1 VIQEIPYRCCLADD
15 DSIFRN
21 NLKRFLTP
29 GGDFSIVGEAGDGA
43 QLMEFLKINRASLP
57 DMAILD
63 VSMPNVGG
71 IAAAALIK
79 NIYPS
84 MKILIM
90 TIHNEEE
97 YLQKALSIGVDG
109 YVLKEDVGAE
119 LFSAI
124 SKIREGGVYISRN
137 FDHSTGGLK

>member
-1 VIQEIPYRCCLADD
+1 VIQAFSYRCCLADD
-15 DSIFRN
+15 DSIFRY
-21 NLKRFLTP
+21 NLKRYLTP
-29 GGDFSIVGEAGDGA
+29 GGDFSVVGEAGDGA
-43 QLMEFLKINRASLP
+43 QLMDFLKINRASLP

-71 IAAAALIK
+71 IEAAALIK
-79 NIYPS
+79 NIYPA
-84 MKILIM
+84 MKVLLL

-97 YLQKALSIGVDG
+97 YLQKALSVGVDG
-109 YVLKEDVGAE
+109 YVLKEDAGAE

-124 SKIREGGVYISRN
+124 SKIREGGVYISQN